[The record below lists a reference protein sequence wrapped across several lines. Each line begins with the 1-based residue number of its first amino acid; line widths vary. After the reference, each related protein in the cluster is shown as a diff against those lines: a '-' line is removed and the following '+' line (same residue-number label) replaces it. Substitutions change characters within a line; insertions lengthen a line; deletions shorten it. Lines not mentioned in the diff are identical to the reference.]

1 MHSPYVSLRTPPRPD
16 DMYAVG
22 TVLVA
27 ALVVWMFDHGIV
39 PWWFAT
45 IAVAVSAAA
54 VSHAQA
60 VHSCRRYVAEAE
72 HVANAEISAA
82 NAARVRVHQ
91 AERGDAARESAL
103 RSELADLIFGAVD
116 DRSVVDRA
124 RRKAI
129 AGGESGSQSA
139 TTSAEGDSVE

>member
-16 DMYAVG
+16 DMYAVL

-27 ALVVWMFDHGIV
+27 ALAVWAFDRGIV
-39 PWWFAT
+39 PWLVAT

-54 VSHAQA
+54 VAHAQA

-91 AERGDAARESAL
+91 AERGSAAREAEL
-103 RSELADLIFGAVD
+103 RDELADLIRG
-116 DRSVVDRA
+116 VVDAPAA
-124 RRKAI
+124 RRLELGA
-129 AGGESGSQSA
+129 ARDGEEDAS
-139 TTSAEGDSVE
+139 